1 MNLSGRDRQ
10 SIWHPF
16 TQAQTADPPI
26 AIVRGEGAYL
36 FDENGKRYIDAV
48 SSWWVNLHGHAHP
61 YIAGK
66 ISEQAG
72 KLEHVIFAGF
82 THEPA
87 VELSERLLKHLP
99 IHHKKIFFS
108 DNGSTA
114 VEVALKMAIQY
125 WFNRGEKR
133 NTVLA
138 FNNAYHGDTFGSMS
152 VSERGSFTKPFH
164 DFLFD
169 VIYID
174 TPTPQNEDRAIARLE
189 SAISNHPSSIASF
202 IFEPLVQGASG
213 MMMHDPEA
221 LNRMLEICKDHD
233 VLTIADEVM
242 TGFGRTGKYF
252 ATDYLSEK
260 PDIICLSKG
269 LTGGFMPM
277 GVTSCTENI
286 FKAFLSTDKMKTLFH
301 GHSYTANSLGCS
313 SALASLDL
321 MEKGET
327 WQAID
332 RIGRKH
338 LQFSREMTAHKQ
350 LRDVRQRGTIL
361 AMELETGNDSSY
373 FNNLR
378 DLIYNFFLEKGI
390 LMRPLG
396 NVMYLLPPYCISDDD
411 LDYIYRCI
419 KEFLSSL
426 K

>member
-26 AIVRGEGAYL
+26 AIVRGEGVYL

-48 SSWWVNLHGHAHP
+48 SSWWVNLHGHVHP
-61 YIAGK
+61 YIAEK

-99 IHHKKIFFS
+99 AHHKKIFFS
-108 DNGSTA
+108 DNGSTS

-133 NTVLA
+133 NTILA

-152 VSERGSFTKPFH
+152 VSERGSFTRPFH

-169 VIYID
+169 VIYVD
-174 TPTPQNEDRAIARLE
+174 APTPQNEDRAIAQLE
-189 SAISNHPSSIASF
+189 STIANHPLSMASF

-213 MMMHDPEA
+213 MLMHDSEA
-221 LNRMLEICKDHD
+221 LNRMIAMCREHG

-277 GVTSCTENI
+277 GVTSCTEDI
-286 FKAFLSTDKMKTLFH
+286 FKAFLSTDRMKTLFH
-301 GHSYTANSLGCS
+301 GHSYTANPLGCS
-313 SALASLDL
+313 AALASLDL

-327 WQAID
+327 WQAIN
-332 RIGRKH
+332 RIEKKH
-338 LQFSREMTAHKQ
+338 LQFKMEMTAHDH

-426 K
+426 E

>member
-36 FDENGKRYIDAV
+36 FDEKGKRYIDAV

-66 ISEQAG
+66 ISEQAV

-125 WFNRGEKR
+125 WFNRGKKR

-174 TPTPQNEDRAIARLE
+174 APTPQNENRAIAQLE
-189 SAISNHPSSIASF
+189 STIANHSLSVASF

-213 MMMHDPEA
+213 MLMHHPEA
-221 LNRMLEICKDHD
+221 LNRMMAICKDHD

-286 FKAFLSTDKMKTLFH
+286 FRAFLSTDKMKTLFH
-301 GHSYTANSLGCS
+301 GHSYTANPLGCS

-338 LQFSREMTAHKQ
+338 HQFSREMTAHKQ

-396 NVMYLLPPYCISDDD
+396 NVIYLLPPYCISDDD

-419 KEFLSSL
+419 EEFLSSL